1 MCRDVVP
8 VLAGMPTMWFQL
20 CLLIEK
26 SEETCE
32 KQLQRRFTSSSFF
45 FLIFRTQHSCQCN
58 SEVIIPWRGVCSDA
72 S

>member
-45 FLIFRTQHSCQCN
+45 FNF
-58 SEVIIPWRGVCSDA
+58 
-72 S
+72 